1 MSIIGQ
7 VLPKWAF
14 PVTVAAILIAVGVG
28 AFSCR
33 ESAKV
38 KYAEAQAKVDQ
49 HKADQDAKVAEA
61 LNKKNATQAATTKDD
76 DAKAPDVAQKVAQAR
91 AAVARAQAKEPTPPP
106 PTLPGEPQPATQ
118 PVDIAAL
125 VAERDALKVLVKAQ
139 EDEITLDH
147 TRIQDRDKQIAT
159 LILSDASWHS
169 AYDNEKAANVQKDA
183 VIASQKGL
191 LVAAK
196 LKYGAGGLLTGYLA
210 GKLSK

>member
-1 MSIIGQ
+1 M
-7 VLPKWAF
+7 LA
-14 PVTVAAILIAVGVG
+14 
-28 AFSCR
+28 
-33 ESAKV
+33 
-38 KYAEAQAKVDQ
+38 
-49 HKADQDAKVAEA
+49 
-61 LNKKNATQAATTKDD
+61 
-76 DAKAPDVAQKVAQAR
+76 
-91 AAVARAQAKEPTPPP
+91 
-106 PTLPGEPQPATQ
+106 
-118 PVDIAAL
+118 
-125 VAERDALKVLVKAQ
+125 KAQ